1 MRNKAKRALA
11 ALASVLA
18 AVFVVTLM
26 GCGNPSSNSATPFAP
41 SGLKQADVIGYWIMQ
56 GSGDT
61 SFDTLIKKGM
71 FQSIYFDENGGL
83 KLTARVQDATV
94 DREGTYKIDG
104 GKLTI
109 SIPGMQGSSGAISA
123 KAIDNA
129 EVTIEGD
136 TLKTNAIA
144 SDGSETVAKKTS
156 DEQYQKYVEQ
166 CVALGPKKT
175 GVGETV
181 TTDAATFTVNSLSY
195 VDEIYPSDTS
205 GYYTYQTHQDGKS
218 YLCATVTYTNNGT
231 DYANPG
237 YSTQANFSVAGNN
250 YSAEVEVDAGSR
262 FGKSY
267 SVDAKD
273 TATLYIYAA
282 IPDSVKDTGET
293 KLTWSLPKDP
303 SKGHSYYSK
312 SDSHDEFVFTL

>member
-1 MRNKAKRALA
+1 MVGLI
-11 ALASVLA
+11 
-18 AVFVVTLM
+18 
-26 GCGNPSSNSATPFAP
+26 GCGNSPNLASSANSLKPS
-41 SGLKQADVIGYWIMQ
+41 DVKGYWMMQ
-56 GSGDT
+56 GTDDSSLDSQLKLG
-61 SFDTLIKKGM
+61 LY
-71 FQSIYFDENGGL
+71 QALQFDENNGF
-83 KLTARVQDATV
+83 KIIMRVQDSTLE
-94 DREGTYKIDG
+94 RQGTYKIED

-109 SIPGMQGSSGAISA
+109 SVPEMEKQSSGNLSLSA
-123 KAIDNA
+123 AAIDNA
-129 EVTIEGD
+129 EVKISGD
-136 TLKTNAIA
+136 TLTTNGIA
-144 SDGSETVAKKTS
+144 KDGKETVAKKVS
-156 DEQYQKYVEQ
+156 DEQYQQYVDQ

-181 TTDAATFTVNSLSY
+181 TTDAATFTVNSLAY

-250 YSAEVEVDAGSR
+250 YSADVEVDVGSR
-262 FGKSY
+262 FSKVY